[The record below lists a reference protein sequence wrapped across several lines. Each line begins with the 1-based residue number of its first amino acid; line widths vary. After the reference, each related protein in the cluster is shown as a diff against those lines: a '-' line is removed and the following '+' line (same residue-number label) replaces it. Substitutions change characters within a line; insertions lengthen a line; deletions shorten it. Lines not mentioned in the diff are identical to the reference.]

1 MKDTVWNELEKDKA
15 GLNEGGI
22 ALLQEWYIR
31 MMSCNSEIV
40 RGYNKHGF

>member
-22 ALLQEWYIR
+22 ALLQEWYVR
-31 MMSCNSEIV
+31 MI
-40 RGYNKHGF
+40 F